1 MFGIDDAIIGGA
13 VIGAG
18 ASLFGAHKSA
28 SSAAAV
34 NAAQLAF
41 SRESAQNKYQWAVKD
56 MEKAGLNPKLAGTQ
70 SASVSGAQVPNL
82 KNPGDAW
89 AQAGAAISGS
99 VGQATSAYA
108 SALSDVKN
116 ADTARMNA
124 QTERLRQES
133 QQNLQD
139 NQGAAAR
146 AQAESFL
153 AQARYYD
160 RLAGDAP
167 DQRSLW
173 KSQAKQASSA
183 ARASEASRDLSIAQK
198 ELTWA
203 KHDTVPY
210 ERRRLETLSAKQQ
223 AETSLTERRQQQIV
237 SEIEYLR
244 ALRNKAYADKD
255 LSQARALESK
265 INAKYSELIYG
276 SEYWKRHDMG
286 EFYRNNRWKVP
297 FDEYSGSAQ
306 RLMDVIDTGT
316 DQIRKFIPRGSDK
329 TFNFNIRR

>member
-1 MFGIDDAIIGGA
+1 MIGVGSAIIGGSL
-13 VIGAG
+13 ISAG

-28 SSAAAV
+28 SSAEAV
-34 NAAQLAF
+34 NAAQLAY
-41 SRESAQNKYQWAVKD
+41 SREAAQNKYQWAVKD

-70 SASVSGAQVPNL
+70 ASSVSGAQVPNL

-108 SALSDVKN
+108 SAITNLKN
-116 ADTARMNA
+116 ADTARINA
-124 QTERLRQES
+124 QTEQLRQAS
-133 QQNLQD
+133 QQSLQE

-146 AQAESFL
+146 AQAESFK

-160 RLAGDAP
+160 RLVGDAP
-167 DQRSLW
+167 EQRQLW
-173 KSQAKQASSA
+173 RAQMRGATSASMLSDSERNLIR
-183 ARASEASRDLSIAQK
+183 ARRDLTERQY
-198 ELTWA
+198 
-203 KHDTVPY
+203 HTVPY
-210 ERRRLETLSAKQQ
+210 ETRRLETLSAKQR
-223 AETSLTERRQQQIV
+223 AETELTERRQSQII

-244 ALRNKAYADKD
+244 ALRDKAFADKD
-255 LSQARALESK
+255 LSTARSTESK
-265 INAKYSELIYG
+265 INAKYQELIYG

-316 DQIRKFIPRGSDK
+316 EQIRKFVPSTKGS
-329 TFNFNIRR
+329 NRR